1 MLQPI
6 LDGRLRHLI
15 DNTDFINDEA
25 FCEWGYWVDFER
37 KRLVMAFGLGVW
49 TFGQVKK
56 KGGFW
61 DVLAGNRRT
70 HTLDDVNTLVAD
82 NTLSRCLHF

>member
-25 FCEWGYWVDFER
+25 FCEWGYW
-37 KRLVMAFGLGVW
+37 L
-49 TFGQVKK
+49 
-56 KGGFW
+56 
-61 DVLAGNRRT
+61 
-70 HTLDDVNTLVAD
+70 
-82 NTLSRCLHF
+82 TLSGRLGR